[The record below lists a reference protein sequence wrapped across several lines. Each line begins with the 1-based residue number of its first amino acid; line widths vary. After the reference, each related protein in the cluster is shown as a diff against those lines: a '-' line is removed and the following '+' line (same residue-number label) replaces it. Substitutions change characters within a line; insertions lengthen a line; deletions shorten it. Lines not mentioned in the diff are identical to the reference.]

1 MLSSAF
7 ISIQYQYEA
16 VLKLILKTI
25 LILNRLLNI
34 KSRLGIYRALIL
46 FLSLQGLIYS
56 LRILN
61 FAKPASNWF
70 KKKLARGKSWQNSHD
85 EL

>member
-1 MLSSAF
+1 VAKAARRVIIIVIRNSAF

-34 KSRLGIYRALIL
+34 ESRLRIYGALIL
-46 FLSLQGLIYS
+46 
-56 LRILN
+56 
-61 FAKPASNWF
+61 
-70 KKKLARGKSWQNSHD
+70 
-85 EL
+85 